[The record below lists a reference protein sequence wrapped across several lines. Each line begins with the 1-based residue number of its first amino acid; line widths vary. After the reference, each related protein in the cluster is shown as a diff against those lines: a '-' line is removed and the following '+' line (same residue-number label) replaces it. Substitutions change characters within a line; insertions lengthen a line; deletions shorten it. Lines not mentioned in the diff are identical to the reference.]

1 MASFPTTV
9 SPSFGASKSSAPQQQ
24 ITSFNGY
31 EQRVKFG
38 INQNPKLWNLSWEN
52 ITETESDE
60 IETFLNARADD
71 GDNFD
76 WTPPDESTAYK
87 WVCDTWE
94 KTMPYAGRANINASF
109 RQVFEA

>member
-9 SPSFGASKSSAPQQQ
+9 NPTYGASKSSAPQQNV
-24 ITSFNGY
+24 ISFNGY

-38 INQNPKLWNLSWEN
+38 INQNPKLWNLSWQN
-52 ITETESDE
+52 ITETQADE

-76 WTPPDESTAYK
+76 WSPPDDSGTYK
-87 WVCDTWE
+87 WVCDAWE
-94 KTMPYAGRANINASF
+94 KTIPYSGRANIGASF

>member
-9 SPSFGASKSSAPQQQ
+9 SPSFGATKSSAPSQQ
-24 ITSFNGY
+24 IVSFNGY
-31 EQRVKFG
+31 EQRIKFG
-38 INQNPKLWNLSWEN
+38 INQNPKVWTLAFEN
-52 ITETESDE
+52 ITETEADE

-76 WTPPDESTAYK
+76 WSPPDDSGTYK
-87 WVCDTWE
+87 WVCDEWE
-94 KTMPYAGRANINASF
+94 KSIPHAGRANINTSF